1 MKKRAVVLGLGLGI
15 SLLLAGCGQQQ
26 VSHHENHH
34 GDAPIHQQAQSKQQN
49 QSKQVAL
56 STGQKYQR
64 SQSAQVVDPHN
75 VHLTNQQLG
84 TMVALRTNPNWFKQ
98 GVVGGGM
105 YYSDQPYSNPGDEL
119 NGFSYVTTNG
129 DGTSSIYYQL
139 QGENVVIKYLDTTT
153 NADCLADA
161 PMKTI
166 SVRLSTLINDYY
178 NTKKKQ
184 DEVNG
189 YANRLLPES
198 QYGKNVDNQS
208 QSTGD

>member
-26 VSHHENHH
+26 MSHHENHH
-34 GDAPIHQQAQSKQQN
+34 GDAPTHQQAQSKQHN
-49 QSKQVAL
+49 QSKQVVL
-56 STGQKYQR
+56 SN
-64 SQSAQVVDPHN
+64 SQPAQGSSSAATVDPHY
-75 VHLTNQQLG
+75 VHLTTQQLG
-84 TMVALRTNPNWFKQ
+84 TMVALLKYPNWFKQ
-98 GVVGGGM
+98 GVADGSM
-105 YYSDQPYSNPGDEL
+105 YYSDQPNTAPGSDL
-119 NGFSYVTTNG
+119 NGFSYVTANG
-129 DGTSSIYYQL
+129 DPTSYIYFQL
-139 QGENVVIKYLDTTT
+139 QGENVVIKYVDASH
-153 NADCLADA
+153 ADCVADA
-161 PMKTI
+161 PMRTI
-166 SVRLSTLINDYY
+166 SVRLDTLINDYY

>member
-1 MKKRAVVLGLGLGI
+1 MKKRAVVLGLGLGV

-34 GDAPIHQQAQSKQQN
+34 GDAPTHQQAQSKQQN
-49 QSKQVAL
+49 QSKQVVL
-56 STGQKYQR
+56 SN
-64 SQSAQVVDPHN
+64 SQPAQGSSSAATVNPHH
-75 VHLTNQQLG
+75 VHLTTQQLG
-84 TMVALRTNPNWFKQ
+84 TMVALLKYPNWFKQ
-98 GVVGGGM
+98 GVAAGSM
-105 YYSDQPYSNPGDEL
+105 YYSDQPNTAPGSDL
-119 NGFSYVTTNG
+119 NGFSYVTANG
-129 DGTSSIYYQL
+129 DPTSYIYFQL
-139 QGENVVIKYLDTTT
+139 QGENVVIKYVDASH
-153 NADCLADA
+153 ADCVADA
-161 PMKTI
+161 PMRTI
-166 SVRLSTLINDYY
+166 SVRLDTLINDYY

>member
-1 MKKRAVVLGLGLGI
+1 MKKRAVVLGLGLGV

-26 VSHHENHH
+26 VSHYENHH
-34 GDAPIHQQAQSKQQN
+34 GDAPTHQQAQSKQQN
-49 QSKQVAL
+49 QSKQVVL
-56 STGQKYQR
+56 SN
-64 SQSAQVVDPHN
+64 SQTAQSSSSAATVNPHH
-75 VHLTNQQLG
+75 VHLTTQQLG

-178 NTKKKQ
+178 NTKKEQ

-189 YANRLLPES
+189 YADRLLPES

>member
-1 MKKRAVVLGLGLGI
+1 MKKRAVILGLGLGV

-34 GDAPIHQQAQSKQQN
+34 GDAPTHQQAQSKQQN
-49 QSKQVAL
+49 QSKQVVL
-56 STGQKYQR
+56 SN
-64 SQSAQVVDPHN
+64 SQPAQSSSSAATVNPHH
-75 VHLTNQQLG
+75 VHLTTQQLG
-84 TMVALRTNPNWFKQ
+84 TLVALLKYPNWFKQ
-98 GVVGGGM
+98 GVAAGSM
-105 YYSDQPYSNPGDEL
+105 YYSDQPNTAPGSDL
-119 NGFSYVTTNG
+119 NGFSYVTANG
-129 DGTSSIYYQL
+129 DPTSYIYFQL
-139 QGENVVIKYLDTTT
+139 QGENVVIKYVDASH
-153 NADCLADA
+153 ADCVADA
-161 PMKTI
+161 PMRTI
-166 SVRLSTLINDYY
+166 SVRLDTLINDYY

>member
-26 VSHHENHH
+26 VSHYENHH
-34 GDAPIHQQAQSKQQN
+34 GDAPTHQQAQSKQQN
-49 QSKQVAL
+49 QSKQVVL
-56 STGQKYQR
+56 SN
-64 SQSAQVVDPHN
+64 SQTAQSSSSAATVNPHH
-75 VHLTNQQLG
+75 VHLTTQQLG

-184 DEVNG
+184 DEVND
-189 YANRLLPES
+189 YADRLLPES

>member
-34 GDAPIHQQAQSKQQN
+34 GDAPTHQQAQSKQQN
-49 QSKQVAL
+49 QSKQVVL
-56 STGQKYQR
+56 SN
-64 SQSAQVVDPHN
+64 SQTAQSSSSAATVNPHH
-75 VHLTNQQLG
+75 VHLTTQQLG

-184 DEVNG
+184 DEVND
-189 YANRLLPES
+189 YADRLLPES

>member
-1 MKKRAVVLGLGLGI
+1 MKKRAVVLGLGLGV

-26 VSHHENHH
+26 VSHYENHH
-34 GDAPIHQQAQSKQQN
+34 GDAPTHQQAQSKQQN
-49 QSKQVAL
+49 QSKQVVL
-56 STGQKYQR
+56 SN
-64 SQSAQVVDPHN
+64 SQTAQSSSSAATVNPHH
-75 VHLTNQQLG
+75 VHLTTQQLG

-189 YANRLLPES
+189 YADRLLPES

>member
-34 GDAPIHQQAQSKQQN
+34 GDAPTHQQAQSKQQN
-49 QSKQVAL
+49 QSKQVVL
-56 STGQKYQR
+56 SN
-64 SQSAQVVDPHN
+64 SQPAQGSSSAATVNPHH
-75 VHLTNQQLG
+75 VHLTTQQLG
-84 TMVALRTNPNWFKQ
+84 TLVALLKYPNWFKQ
-98 GVVGGGM
+98 GVAAGSM
-105 YYSDQPYSNPGDEL
+105 YYSDQPNTAPGSDL
-119 NGFSYVTTNG
+119 NGFSYVTANG
-129 DGTSSIYYQL
+129 DPTSYIYFQL
-139 QGENVVIKYLDTTT
+139 QGENVVIKYVDASH
-153 NADCLADA
+153 ADCVADA
-161 PMKTI
+161 PMRTI
-166 SVRLSTLINDYY
+166 SVRLDTLINDYY